1 MDIRRCHC
9 GVILWPTSP
18 ALVCSF
24 ECLAA
29 VYGGSVGHNETRQ
42 AAVDKAV
49 RQARLEAES
58 AAAIE
63 DFFETHGLNEP
74 DPPDRATSKAQVKWA
89 QWQLQRVAAGAVP
102 PCSMERLRAL
112 AATPMEGLPE
122 KVGKARKSTKTRKS
136 AKAN

>member
-9 GVILWPTSP
+9 GVILWPFSP

-29 VYGGSVGHNETRQ
+29 AFGGELGRAPGRQ
-42 AAVDKAV
+42 QTVDKAV

-63 DFFETHGLNEP
+63 EFIAKMDEP
-74 DPPDRATSKAQVKWA
+74 PVRATSKAQVRWA
-89 QWQLQRVAAGAVP
+89 QWQLQRVASGAIP
-102 PCSMERLRAL
+102 PCNMEHLRAL
-112 AATPMEGLPE
+112 AATPLEGLPE
-122 KVGKARKSTKTRKS
+122 KAYKARKSTKARKS
-136 AKAN
+136 ARV